1 MCTPGALVIFR
12 AVRLYTTLWREQ
24 DRRQQWGHILT
35 LLPQGRLAASAGG
48 AEDGLS
54 RAHVGT
60 GKRGRCSESV
70 DESSVHKAESRKDG
84 VCAGSGPQREG
95 RGGRSLVGR

>member
-54 RAHVGT
+54 
-60 GKRGRCSESV
+60 
-70 DESSVHKAESRKDG
+70 
-84 VCAGSGPQREG
+84 
-95 RGGRSLVGR
+95 

>member
-35 LLPQGRLAASAGG
+35 LLPQ
-48 AEDGLS
+48 
-54 RAHVGT
+54 
-60 GKRGRCSESV
+60 
-70 DESSVHKAESRKDG
+70 
-84 VCAGSGPQREG
+84 
-95 RGGRSLVGR
+95 